1 MSAAD
6 YISQMPA
13 ERQDI
18 LTAIHEAISANDPS
32 VIPVVKPMMGKEMI
46 LYEER
51 CYMKYG
57 LASTKNYMSLHC
69 LPMYMNPSLHAK
81 YASLLPAAKFQKGCI
96 NFMDG
101 QDLPIVVL
109 AELIAECS
117 SIDIAAMLE
126 NRKRKS

>member
-13 ERQDI
+13 ERQDT
-18 LTAIHEAISANDPS
+18 LTAIHKAISANDPS

-51 CYMKYG
+51 CYMKYA

-96 NFMDG
+96 NFTDG
-101 QDLPIVVL
+101 KDLPIVVL

>member
-81 YASLLPAAKFQKGCI
+81 YVSLLPAAKFQKGCI
-96 NFMDG
+96 NFTDG
-101 QDLPIVVL
+101 EDLPIIVL